1 MQEHEIDFYKPED
14 SCIYSPS
21 IWEKATLN
29 ADFLKDIF
37 GNIFPRESSSL
48 LIKSWT
54 F

>member
-1 MQEHEIDFYKPED
+1 MQEHEII
-14 SCIYSPS
+14 STSLRTRVTS